1 MENSM
6 LEIKTNGIITHKALM
21 DSVHDL
27 IFILDRSGTIIEAN
41 NTACKLLGY
50 NHSELMN
57 RKFGSFIAG
66 DLLTNWNSL
75 SVYAHGINCSD
86 NGVRSLLW
94 TKKSEL
100 LLVNVWIN
108 PQFNES
114 GECMALLVIAR
125 TISDV
130 NSKWDA
136 YISSLMNAP
145 RQTSEM
151 KKNMKSTTKPAGS
164 NTAMKKIMVVDDEEL
179 IRRIF
184 EDIVSMN
191 FPSIEIDSAE
201 SGEEA
206 LNKAQDNRYDLV
218 FLDMKMREI
227 DGVETYRRMKNNNPE
242 QKVVILTGYFEEEKS
257 RIAMMDGIC
266 GIIYKPF
273 TIEQILWIIE
283 KQLLNP
289 AVAGNS

>member
-1 MENSM
+1 MKNSVD
-6 LEIKTNGIITHKALM
+6 EIKSEGIISYKMLM
-21 DSVHDL
+21 DAVHDL
-27 IFILDRSGTIIEAN
+27 FFVLDRSGTIIEVN
-41 NTACKLLGY
+41 DTACKLLGY
-50 NHSELMN
+50 SRSEIIN

-66 DLLTNWNSL
+66 DLLTNWNL
-75 SVYAHGINCSD
+75 LCVHAHDGNCKE

-108 PQFNES
+108 PQFNKKE
-114 GECMALLVIAR
+114 ECVALLVIAR
-125 TISDV
+125 TINDT

-136 YISSLMNAP
+136 YISSLMNPPGGSAKEIKSP
-145 RQTSEM
+145 
-151 KKNMKSTTKPAGS
+151 KNIKLHSVSSGEV
-164 NTAMKKIMVVDDEEL
+164 KKIMVVDDEEL

-191 FPSIEIDSAE
+191 FPAFQIDSAE

-206 LNKAQDNRYDLV
+206 LDKAQVKKYDLV
-218 FLDMKMREI
+218 FLDMKMRDI
-227 DGVETYRRMKNNNPE
+227 DGVETYRRMKNANPD
-242 QKVVILTGYFEEEKS
+242 QKVVILTGYFEEEKA

-273 TIEQILWIIE
+273 TIEQVLYTIE
-283 KQLLNP
+283 KNLLSPSNT
-289 AVAGNS
+289 GN